1 MKRIFLDTNIIIDFL
16 EQREPFFKAA
26 ANVLDL
32 GANKKV
38 VLYTSAISFLNCVYV
53 IRKSIGYVRAVE
65 CIKLLTQIIE
75 VSPVTN
81 TEFISALNS
90 ESSDLE
96 DLTQYFSAVSSGC
109 DCIITRNGKHFPQD
123 RISIFTPDTFLQ
135 QWSDNNTL

>member
-1 MKRIFLDTNIIIDFL
+1 M
-16 EQREPFFKAA
+16 
-26 ANVLDL
+26 
-32 GANKKV
+32 
-38 VLYTSAISFLNCVYV
+38 
-53 IRKSIGYVRAVE
+53 
-65 CIKLLTQIIE
+65 
-75 VSPVTN
+75 SPVTN